1 MSWPQII
8 VISLLVLTFILL
20 AWGKWRFDFIALGA
34 LLLGVILGVIPKDT
48 AFDGFSH
55 PAVITVAAVLILS
68 RGLATSGVTDLISTF
83 LNKFQGSF
91 FLYLFALC
99 FIAMVLSA
107 FMNNVGA
114 LALLMPVAL
123 KGAKKADWSPSMIL
137 MPLAFSSVLGG
148 LMTLIGTP
156 PNIIVSSF
164 RQKSFGRPFE
174 MFDFSPVGIAVAL
187 IGVLFICLVGWRLIP
202 ASRIG
207 RKNLH
212 DLLEI
217 DSYVT
222 EVEVSEKSVLVE
234 AAYKEVKNK
243 AREGGVELLGLIRE
257 GQRYLVVP
265 GNQRLKSGD
274 LLIIEAA
281 ALDLDHFI
289 SKNKLQIQGTEE
301 DLSLLNTL
309 TLPDPEENLVE
320 VVVSS
325 GSVLVGRVVDDIEFS
340 RRYAVTLLAVSR
352 QGHPYK
358 GRLCSFQIEV
368 GDVLLL
374 SAPTERITSLIGA
387 FGLMPLAERR
397 LNLGG
402 IKNFYKA
409 MAIFIGA
416 IALAGFK
423 ILSAPIALTLG
434 ALLMVLTKTLAVR
447 EFYEAIDWPVLV
459 LLGAIIPISTA
470 FETTGAASYM
480 VTALIGETPA
490 LGAVVLLILLLGVTM
505 CLTDVMN
512 NAATAII
519 MAPIAV
525 SFAQKLEANPDS
537 FLMAIA
543 VGASCSFL
551 TPIGHQNNAL
561 VLGPGGYKFGDYW
574 RLGLPLEVL
583 VLIVAVPAILWIW
596 PLFP

>member
-1 MSWPQII
+1 MAVPQII
-8 VISLLVLTFILL
+8 IISLLGLTFGLL
-20 AWGKWRFDFIALGA
+20 AWGKWRFDFVALGA
-34 LLLGVILGVIPKDT
+34 LIVGVIFGVIPGDT

-68 RGLATSGVTDLISTF
+68 RGLAASGVTDLISTF
-83 LNKFQGSF
+83 LDRLQGSF
-91 FLYLFALC
+91 SVYLFALC
-99 FIAMVLSA
+99 FIAMILSS

-123 KGAKKADWSPSMIL
+123 KGAKKADWPPSMIL

-164 RQKSFGRPFE
+164 RQKSFGYSFE
-174 MFDFSPVGIAVAL
+174 MFDFSPVGSVIAGA
-187 IGVLFICLVGWRLIP
+187 GVLFICLIGWRLIP
-202 ASRIG
+202 TARAG
-207 RKNLH
+207 KKNLQ

-222 EVEVSEKSVLVE
+222 EVEVSEKSPLIE
-234 AAYKEVKNK
+234 ISYKE
-243 AREGGVELLGLIRE
+243 ARIRAQELEVELLGLIRE
-257 GQRYLVVP
+257 GQRYLVIP
-265 GNQRLKSGD
+265 KNQLLKSGD
-274 LLIIEAA
+274 LLIIEAS
-281 ALDLDHFI
+281 ALALGHFV
-289 SKNKLQIQGTEE
+289 SKNKLQMQGAEE
-301 DLSLLNTL
+301 DPGLIKALA
-309 TLPDPEENLVE
+309 LPHAEDNLVE

-325 GSVLVGRVVDDIEFS
+325 GSALVGRIVDDVDFN
-340 RRYAVTLLAVSR
+340 RRYGVTLLAVSR

-358 GRLCSFQIEV
+358 GRLRSFQIEV

-374 SAPTERITSLIGA
+374 SAPAEHVSALIGS

-402 IKNFYKA
+402 NKNFYKA
-409 MAIFIGA
+409 IAIFIAA

-423 ILSAPIALTLG
+423 ILSAPVALTLG
-434 ALLMVLTKTLAVR
+434 GLVMVLTRTLTMR
-447 EFYEAIDWPVLV
+447 DFYDAIDWPVLM
-459 LLGAIIPISTA
+459 LLGAMIPIGTA
-470 FETTGAASYM
+470 FETTGAAGYI
-480 VTALIGETPA
+480 VTALIGESPA
-490 LGAVVLLILLLGVTM
+490 LGAVMLLTLLLGVTM

-519 MAPIAV
+519 MAPIAI

-574 RLGLPLEVL
+574 RLGLPLEI
-583 VLIVAVPAILWIW
+583 LIVIIAVPTILWIW